1 MAKCRLLCRNSMKP
15 LNHAIALRDYHSLL
29 TSKKSLSSDWN
40 MKIARKNIVIYKTM
54 SFTCPL
60 SSFAIYCDYL
70 VSAVVHLF
78 CYANVSRCSFDKMW
92 RHRTT
97 EALVSL
103 SSTAQNYW
111 STLSLSSTTTSQH
124 TLHFWAS
131 VLTEPCVVNCAAEE
145 WGYKTKSWPINS
157 AIAKLTDFGYIF
169 P

>member
-1 MAKCRLLCRNSMKP
+1 MQEILGVRSFVLITGEIWYKPQIEFESHVGKSLFPLKKINVVLTTINNAFTHVSYYPTHDIYVAKCRLLCRNSVKP
-15 LNHAIALRDYHSLL
+15 LYHAIALRDYHWLL

-92 RHRTT
+92 RSRTT
-97 EALVSL
+97 EEL
-103 SSTAQNYW
+103 
-111 STLSLSSTTTSQH
+111 
-124 TLHFWAS
+124 
-131 VLTEPCVVNCAAEE
+131 
-145 WGYKTKSWPINS
+145 
-157 AIAKLTDFGYIF
+157 
-169 P
+169 